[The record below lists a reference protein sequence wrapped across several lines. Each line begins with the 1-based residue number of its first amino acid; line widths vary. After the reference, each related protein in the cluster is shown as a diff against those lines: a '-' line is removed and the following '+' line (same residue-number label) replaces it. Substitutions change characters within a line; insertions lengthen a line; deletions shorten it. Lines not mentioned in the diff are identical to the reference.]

1 MSSRVILVASLFT
14 HPGQEVEFRQF
25 ETEAARIMRKYGG
38 CIECVIRPR
47 ASVPPGS
54 TPHEIHV
61 VSFPSMEQFEAYR
74 GDLELAKLAPLRQ
87 SAIARTE
94 ITIGGEG
101 EPYL

>member
-1 MSSRVILVASLFT
+1 MNARIILVASLFI

-25 ETEAARIMRKYGG
+25 ETQAVRVMKKYGG
-38 CIECVIRPR
+38 RIENVIRPT
-47 ASVPPGS
+47 ASVPSGS
-54 TPHEIHV
+54 SPHEIHI

-74 GDLELAKLAPLRQ
+74 GDAELAKLAPLRQ

-94 ITIGGEG
+94 IVIGEEG